1 MLGGTTIPGRPTTR
15 PTSTPFA
22 CLTPYEPP
30 DLCEPRDACPDC
42 GNRNKDELVWDDD
55 DRLTCTLCGR
65 EYDPME
71 KEDGDE
77 CVEEGRDDAGGS
89 R

>member
-1 MLGGTTIPGRPTTR
+1 
-15 PTSTPFA
+15 
-22 CLTPYEPP
+22 LTPYEPP

-55 DRLTCTLCGR
+55 DRLTCALCGC
-65 EYDPME
+65 EYDPLE
-71 KEDGDE
+71 KEEGDE
-77 CVEEGRDDAGGS
+77 RVEEGRDDAGGS